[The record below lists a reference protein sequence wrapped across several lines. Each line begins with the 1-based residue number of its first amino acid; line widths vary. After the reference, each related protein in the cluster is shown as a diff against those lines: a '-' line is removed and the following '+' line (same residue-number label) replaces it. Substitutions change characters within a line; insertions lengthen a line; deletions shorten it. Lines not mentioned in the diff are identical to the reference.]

1 MKSDISN
8 LIASARRHAKRGS
21 DPELL
26 ELADAIREARTG
38 AGLTQDQLALVSGV
52 SRDTIIALENGRR
65 GVSLGNALRVMKN
78 LGLSLAPK
86 VRD

>member
-8 LIASARRHAKRGS
+8 LTVSARRHAKRGS
-21 DPELL
+21 DPALL
-26 ELADAIREARTG
+26 ELADAIREARTA

-86 VRD
+86 ARD